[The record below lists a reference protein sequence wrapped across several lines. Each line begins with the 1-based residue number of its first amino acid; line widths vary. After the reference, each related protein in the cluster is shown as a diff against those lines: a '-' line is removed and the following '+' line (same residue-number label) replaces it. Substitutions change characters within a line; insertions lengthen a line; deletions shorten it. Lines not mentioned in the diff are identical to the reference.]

1 MFPILTLLPT
11 ALLCALLAL
20 AVSSDLRSRRI
31 PNLLVL
37 LGALAALALHA
48 LLPAGD
54 GLFRQPFGALGFT
67 GALAG
72 LGLGLA
78 VLLPL
83 YMLGAMGAGDAK
95 LMAMVGAFLGPQ
107 AVLDAALLTLLAG
120 GVLSLAVAL
129 WSGTLISVTHNVYQL
144 LLQALLRVRTGGGAS
159 IEAPPA
165 TTGQLPYAIAI
176 AAGTVLQLALQQRGI
191 GLLS

>member
-1 MFPILTLLPT
+1 MPPFLTLLLT

-20 AVSSDLRSRRI
+20 AVASDVRSRRI

-37 LGALAALALHA
+37 LGMIAGLTLHT

-67 GALAG
+67 SALAG

-78 VLLPL
+78 LLLPL

-95 LMAMVGAFLGPQ
+95 LMAMVGAFLGPL
-107 AVLDAALLTLLAG
+107 AVLDAALLSLLAG

-129 WSGTLISVTHNVYQL
+129 WSGTLMRVLTNVHQL
-144 LLQALLRVRTGGGAS
+144 LLQTLLRARTGGGAA
-159 IEAPPA
+159 IDAPPD
-165 TTGQLPYAIAI
+165 TSGQLPYAIAI
-176 AAGTVLQLALQQRGI
+176 AAGTLLQLALQQRGI